1 MNPRLPSVL
10 FVLSLAGV
18 LVAQET
24 PAPMAPSAP
33 NPKTPQHERLA
44 AFVGAWRTETK
55 MAAMPGVPGMEKE
68 TEMVG
73 VEHAGLVCNGLWLQ
87 VQGEGTC
94 QGQASSGLWLLGY
107 DPIAKA
113 YQCLAASSMEP
124 APFCLEG
131 RFDEAKK
138 VWHFVGDTPSGR
150 LRSELVFESADRSV
164 ETGFVQGT
172 DGKEV
177 QCMQI
182 VRSRLQGVVAKD
194 ALVERAIA
202 KSEKDGKLPKPLAAL
217 HADCGT
223 WDAVFQMTMP
233 NAEPMSAKCREVV
246 APVCGDTWTW
256 STFTGD
262 LMGGPFEGHA
272 LTGYDGKNDKVVS
285 FWIDSANG
293 AWMRTDG
300 SYDAASKTF
309 AMTGTSYD
317 EAGKRQAVSSTATA
331 NGVDAR
337 TLRMVFGAGDRQ
349 HVMTIEYRRALK

>member
-1 MNPRLPSVL
+1 MNHRLPSVL
-10 FVLSLAGV
+10 FAFSVVAALA
-18 LVAQET
+18 AQDQ
-24 PAPMAPSAP
+24 PAAAAP

-44 AFVGAWRTETK
+44 AFAGAWRTETK
-55 MAAMPGVPGMEKE
+55 MAAMPGVSGMEKE
-68 TEMVG
+68 ATMSG
-73 VEHAGLVCNGLWLQ
+73 VEHAELLCNGLWLK

-94 QGQASSGLWLLGY
+94 NGQACSGLWLLGY

-113 YQCLAASSMEP
+113 YQCLAASNTEP
-124 APFCLEG
+124 APCCLEG

-138 VWHFVGDTPSGR
+138 VWHFAGDTAMGK
-150 LRSELVFESADRSV
+150 LRSELVFDGADRSV
-164 ETGFVQGT
+164 ETCFVPGA

-177 QCMQI
+177 QSMQI
-182 VRSRLQGVVAKD
+182 VRTRVQGAVAKD
-194 ALVERAIA
+194 ALVDRAIA
-202 KSEKDGKLPKPLAAL
+202 TPDKGAVQPAALAAL
-217 HADCGT
+217 HADVGA
-223 WDAVFQMTMP
+223 WDAEFQMTMP
-233 NAEPMSAKCREVV
+233 GAPAMAAKCREVV

-300 SYDAASKTF
+300 SYDAASQTF

-317 EAGKRQAVSSTATA
+317 ETGKRQAVSSTAKP
-331 NGVDAR
+331 NGKDAR
-337 TLRMVFGAGDRQ
+337 TLRMVFGAGERQ
-349 HVMTIEYRRALK
+349 HVMTIEYRRAAK

>member
-1 MNPRLPSVL
+1 MNQRLPSVL
-10 FVLSLAGV
+10 FALSFVGA
-18 LVAQET
+18 LVAQEQA
-24 PAPMAPSAP
+24 PAIP

-55 MAAMPGVPGMEKE
+55 IEALPGVAGMEKAA
-68 TEMVG
+68 EMVG
-73 VEHAGLVCNGLWLQ
+73 VEHAELLCHGLWLK
-87 VQGEGTC
+87 VQGEGSC
-94 QGQASSGLWLLGY
+94 QGQACSGLWLLGY

-113 YQCLAASSMEP
+113 FQCLAASNMDP
-124 APFCLEG
+124 APCCLEG

-138 VWHFVGDTPSGR
+138 VWHFVGDTPMGR
-150 LRSELVFESADRSV
+150 MRSELVFDGADRSV
-164 ETGFVQGT
+164 ETCFVQGA

-177 QCMQI
+177 QGMQI
-182 VRSRLQGVVAKD
+182 VRSRVQGVVAKD

-202 KSEKDGKLPKPLAAL
+202 KSEKESKLPKPLAAL
-217 HADCGT
+217 HADCGA
-223 WDAVFQMTMP
+223 WDAEFQMSMP
-233 NAEPMSAKCREVV
+233 GADPMTAKCREVV

-300 SYDAASKTF
+300 SFDAASKTF
-309 AMTGTSYD
+309 AMTGTCYD
-317 EAGKRQAVSSTATA
+317 EVGKRQAVSSTATA
-331 NGVDAR
+331 TSADAR
-337 TLRMVFGAGDRQ
+337 TLRMVFGAGDHQ
-349 HVMTIEYRRALK
+349 HVMTIDYKRAAK